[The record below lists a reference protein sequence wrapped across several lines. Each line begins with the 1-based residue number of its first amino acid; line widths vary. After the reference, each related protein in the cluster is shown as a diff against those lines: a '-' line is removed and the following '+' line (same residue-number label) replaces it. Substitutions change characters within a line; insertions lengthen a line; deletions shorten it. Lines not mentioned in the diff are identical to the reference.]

1 MDIERAAQKTI
12 DKIQPPATRRR
23 IETKIVSL
31 ATDPR
36 PHDCTKL
43 TGADAYRVRVGDYR
57 IVYDVADAVRI
68 VTVTHVGHRREIY
81 RNI

>member
-12 DKIQPPATRRR
+12 DKIQPSATRQR
-23 IETKIVSL
+23 IEAKIASL

-43 TGADAYRVRVGDYR
+43 AGADAYRVRVGDYR

-68 VTVTHVGHRREIY
+68 VTVIHVGHRREIY